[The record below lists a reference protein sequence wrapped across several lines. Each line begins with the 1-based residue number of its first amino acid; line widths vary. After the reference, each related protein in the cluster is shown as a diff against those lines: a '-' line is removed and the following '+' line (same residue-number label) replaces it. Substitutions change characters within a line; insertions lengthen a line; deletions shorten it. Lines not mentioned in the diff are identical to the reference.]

1 MKPIQKNTDAEI
13 IRRYTDQPQRL
24 PQDLRLQI
32 EARMDGHVC
41 LYALTDLDARMQ
53 LASTWLALGERSI
66 AIARACPASGN
77 WQIKLFDRARVRAV
91 KRRQGLSCNV
101 LTLLGAPDEPA
112 LAILRYS
119 HRQRIPVE
127 NIAFVLEEALLD
139 RSVAVGDA
147 DDEYVDGIAKPVR
160 EAQALIAS
168 RDIAVLWRLLG
179 YLAPYRRQ
187 LTIGMSAAAGI
198 TLFSLAPPFIAGRLI
213 DSVIEPV
220 QGGALSLADGAQI
233 AWISVAA
240 LALVHLLKSACSWA
254 RLRVM
259 SVLGELVARDLRT
272 QLYEH
277 LQSLSLAFFSRKKTG
292 SLITRVSADTD
303 RLWEFLALGIID
315 ASLAVLVLLGLGG
328 ILIWLDWRLGLVM
341 TLPLPIL
348 FWAIYAHG
356 ERLNALFVRAWRKWS
371 DVTDVLSDTIPGM
384 RVVKAFN
391 QERYE
396 TTRFNARNF
405 AVTDEFNRIHRH
417 WTSFWPALLL
427 AIHTMTI
434 LVWVFAL
441 PRLLG
446 QPGTVA
452 LSPGTFVAFLLYM
465 TMFIAP
471 IEIIGQMARIANRAT
486 SSAHRVFEVLDT
498 EPDIVEA
505 SAPVKLQPMLGHV
518 RFEDVSFGY
527 DGVRQV
533 IRGVSFEVQP
543 GETVGIVG
551 PSGGGKSTLVS
562 LLARFFDVTSGRIL
576 IDGVDLR
583 ELDIASFRGQLG
595 MVLQDPYLFHGT
607 VAENI
612 CYGVAGAGEADI
624 VAAAVAANAHDFVC
638 RLDQG
643 YDTIVGERGH
653 TLSGGER
660 QRISIA
666 RAILRDPKLLI
677 LDEATSSVDTE
688 NERRI
693 QEALD
698 RLTAGRT
705 VIAIAHRLS
714 TLRRADRILVM
725 KNGRVAEQGT
735 HRELLSNAE
744 GLYRR
749 LYDMQRELVHRV

>member
-1 MKPIQKNTDAEI
+1 MNRVPRQTDQEI
-13 IRRYTDQPQRL
+13 IRRYTDQPERL
-24 PQDLRLQI
+24 PQDLRRQI
-32 EARMDGHVC
+32 EARTGAPTV
-41 LYALTDLDARMQ
+41 LYALADLDARMR
-53 LASTWLALGERSI
+53 LARTWVALGPREI
-66 AIARACPASGN
+66 AIARASADAGD
-77 WQIKLFDRARVRAV
+77 WQIELIDRTRVRAV
-91 KRRQGLSCNV
+91 RKRQGLSSNA
-101 LTLLGAPDEPA
+101 LTLLGEPDEPA
-112 LAILRYS
+112 LAVLRFS

-139 RSVAVGDA
+139 RSVEAGDA
-147 DDEYVDGIAKPVR
+147 DVEYIDGVAKPVR
-160 EAQALIAS
+160 EAQALVA
-168 RDIAVLWRLLG
+168 RREIAVLWRLLA
-179 YLAPYRRQ
+179 YLKPYRRQ
-187 LTIGMSAAAGI
+187 LVIGMTAAAGI
-198 TLFSLAPPFIAGRLI
+198 TLFSLAPPFIAGRMI
-213 DSVIEPV
+213 DGVIEPV
-220 QGGALSLADGAQI
+220 QSGALSLADGAWI
-233 AWISVAA
+233 AWIAVAA
-240 LALVHLLKSACSWA
+240 LALVHLLKAACSWL

-277 LQSLSLAFFSRKKTG
+277 LQSLSLAFYSRKKTG

-315 ASLAVLVLLGLGG
+315 VSLAVLVLIGLGG

-341 TLPLPIL
+341 TLPLPLL

-371 DVTDVLSDTIPGM
+371 AVTDVLSDTIPGM
-384 RVVKAFN
+384 RVVKAFH

-396 TTRFNARNF
+396 SARFNVRNF
-405 AVTDEFNRIHRH
+405 AVTEEFTRIHRR
-417 WTSFWPALLL
+417 WTSFWPVLLL
-427 AIHTMTI
+427 AIHTMTVT
-434 LVWVFAL
+434 VWVFAL

-446 QPGTVA
+446 QPDTVA
-452 LSPGTFVAFLLYM
+452 LSAGTFVAFLLYM
-465 TMFIAP
+465 TMFVAP
-471 IEIIGQMARIANRAT
+471 IEIVGQMARIANRAT

-498 EPDIVEA
+498 EPDIIEA
-505 SAPVKLQPMLGHV
+505 DAPVKLEPMRGHV
-518 RFEDVSFGY
+518 CFEDVSFGY

-533 IRGVSFEVQP
+533 IRGVSFEVKP
-543 GETVGIVG
+543 GETIGIVG
-551 PSGGGKSTLVS
+551 PSGGGKSTLVN
-562 LLARFFDVTSGRIL
+562 LLARFFDVTSGRVL

-583 ELDIASFRGQLG
+583 TLDIGSFRGQLG

-612 CYGVAGAGEADI
+612 CYGVDGAGEADI
-624 VAAAVAANAHDFVC
+624 VAAAVAANAHDFIC
-638 RLDQG
+638 RLDHG

-660 QRISIA
+660 QRVSIA

-714 TLRRADRILVM
+714 TLRRADRILVIED
-725 KNGRVAEQGT
+725 GRIAEQGT
-735 HRELLSNAE
+735 HRELLADAQ
-744 GLYRR
+744 GTYRR
-749 LYDMQRELVHRV
+749 LYDMQRELVQRV